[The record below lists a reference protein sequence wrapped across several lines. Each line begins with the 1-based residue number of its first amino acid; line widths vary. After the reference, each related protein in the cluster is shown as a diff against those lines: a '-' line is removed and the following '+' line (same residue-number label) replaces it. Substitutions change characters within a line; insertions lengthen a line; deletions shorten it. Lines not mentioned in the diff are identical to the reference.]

1 MNKLLA
7 KIFVKNYQNIDDPK
21 VRNGYGMLASIIG
34 ILSNLILSV
43 AKILIGALS
52 ASVSVI
58 ADGIN
63 NLSDMSGSGISI
75 VGFKLSNRPADKDHP
90 FGHAR
95 MEYISALI
103 IAFLIIF
110 VGVQLAITS
119 IQSIIANTAPSTN
132 NIAFIILGI
141 SIAIKLYMAYMYRGF
156 YKIIKSSSLK
166 ACFVDS
172 INDCITTSLVLIGLL
187 ITKFTAINLDGYIGV
202 AVSLYIAISGIKLV
216 KETLNPLL
224 GEMPDPDMVKSIVE
238 RAKSFDGILGV
249 HDLVCHNYGAK
260 KYFITFHAEVD
271 ASVDVMT
278 SHELIDRIENE
289 LSNANIHVVIHM
301 DPIITSDKRIND
313 LKAMVEDILFKISP
327 SLKMH
332 DFRVIIGPNRKNLIF
347 DVLLP
352 DHTSYKENVIKKIIG
367 DMVSERDKTCFTVIS
382 IDYPFT
388 EIN

>member
-1 MNKLLA
+1 MNKILA
-7 KIFVKNYQNIDDPK
+7 KIFIKDYQNTDDPK
-21 VRNGYGMLASIIG
+21 VRNNYGLLASVIG
-34 ILSNLILSV
+34 ILSNFMLSI
-43 AKILIGALS
+43 AKIVIGVFS
-52 ASVSVI
+52 SSVSII

-75 VGFKLSNRPADKDHP
+75 IGFKLSNRPADKDHP

-110 VGVQLAITS
+110 VGVQLAISS
-119 IQSIIANTAPSTN
+119 IQNIISGAKTEANTV
-132 NIAFIILGI
+132 AFIILGI
-141 SIAIKLYMAYMYRGF
+141 SIAIKLYMAYMYHGF
-156 YKIIKSSSLK
+156 YKIIKSNSLK
-166 ACFVDS
+166 ACCVDS
-172 INDCITTSLVLIGLL
+172 INDCIATGLVIGGLL
-187 ITKFTAINLDGYIGV
+187 VTKFTTINLDGYIGA
-202 AVSLYIAISGIKLV
+202 AVSIYIAISGIKLV
-216 KETLNPLL
+216 KETLSPLL
-224 GEMPDPDMVKSIVE
+224 GEMPDPEMVKSIVE
-238 RAKSFDGILGV
+238 RAKSFEGILGV

-260 KYFITFHAEVD
+260 KYFVTFHAEVD
-271 ASVDVMT
+271 AAIDVMA

-301 DPIITSDKRIND
+301 DPIIVNDKRIND
-313 LKAMVEDILFKISP
+313 LKSMVEDVLFKISP

-352 DHTSYKENVIKKIIG
+352 DHYSYKENVIKKIIG

-388 EIN
+388 NLD